1 MSAERNLIETPAI
14 VHGFRPETDF
24 FWRISGK
31 SVLSGTCGIY
41 IIWGNSEAVELLLS
55 HTMEWAVL
63 SVSFHMHL
71 FSTTELP
78 SKASVGKSHNN
89 VIMLL
94 I

>member
-1 MSAERNLIETPAI
+1 MVFGQKLN
-14 VHGFRPETDF
+14 F
-24 FWRISGK
+24 FGRISGK
-31 SVLSGTCGIY
+31 SVLSGTYGIY

-55 HTMEWAVL
+55 HTMEWAML

-94 I
+94 LLSWCALA